1 MPAGSRRGEGTDGKG
16 WRRMACRLALVF
28 VLALLPTLGVAQT
41 EPGLGAHDS
50 SQPIEIV
57 ADRLTVQQADG
68 RAVFE
73 GNVVAEQGEMALS
86 AARLVVFYQ
95 LGEDDAASQQ
105 AIRRIEVEGDVRI
118 TSPSE
123 SATGDSGYYDVVGE
137 EIVLTGNVVLTRE
150 ANVVTGDRLEIDVA
164 RQLATMSTADA
175 GKGRVRALFQPS
187 AGG

>member
-1 MPAGSRRGEGTDGKG
+1 MSAGLRHGAEIGGTH
-16 WRRMACRLALVF
+16 WRRAACRLALTF
-28 VLALLPTLGVAQT
+28 VLALLPPLGAAQT
-41 EPGLGAHDS
+41 GPGVGAHDS

-86 AARLVVFYQ
+86 AARLIVFYQ
-95 LGEDDAASQQ
+95 LGQDDAATQQ

-123 SATGDSGYYDVVGE
+123 TATGDSGYYDVVGE

>member
-1 MPAGSRRGEGTDGKG
+1 MRAGLRWNGGMG
-16 WRRMACRLALVF
+16 WRQSACRLALTL
-28 VLALLPTLGVAQT
+28 VLALLPSLGAAQT
-41 EPGLGAHDS
+41 EPGLGAHDT

-57 ADRLTVQQADG
+57 ADRLTVQQAEG

-86 AARLVVFYQ
+86 AARLIVFYQ
-95 LGEDDAASQQ
+95 AGQDEAAPQQ

-118 TSPSE
+118 ASPTE

-137 EIVLTGNVVLTRE
+137 EIVLIGNVVLTRE
-150 ANVVTGDRLEIDVA
+150 ANVVTGDRLEIDVV
-164 RQLATMSTADA
+164 RQLATMSTTDT

>member
-1 MPAGSRRGEGTDGKG
+1 MPAGFRWLDGQWRAG
-16 WRRMACRLALVF
+16 WRRLALAGS
-28 VLALLPTLGVAQT
+28 LALLPALAHAQA
-41 EPGLGAHDS
+41 ENGLGAHDT

-73 GNVVAEQGEMALS
+73 GNVVAEQGELALS
-86 AARLVVFYQ
+86 AARLIVYYQ
-95 LGEDDAASQQ
+95 QGQNDAAPQQ
-105 AIRRIEVEGDVRI
+105 AIRRIEVEGDVSI
-118 TSPSE
+118 ASPSE
-123 SATGDSGYYDVVGE
+123 TATGDSGYYDVVGG

-164 RQLATMSTADA
+164 RRLATMSTTDSA
-175 GKGRVRALFQPS
+175 KGRVRALFQPS